1 MPVRNGNSSR
11 VTNSSPKGVYCR
23 IVTKCGVWRR
33 LARNMLELEMMR
45 FKTPYFVCAALALQ
59 VLTTNRVMA
68 ATIAD
73 ARALTSGTAV
83 TLNGVTVVNI
93 VDTINS
99 TNNKSFHLEDS
110 TGGITIFGPNGTIDP
125 ILDQISLG
133 DIIDITG
140 VTGSFANLFQLQGD
154 GSQALTLGGVTPGS
168 GSPVP
173 TSITAADLADG
184 SPTAEALE
192 SRLAIIDSGDYF
204 FFEGDGSTTF
214 AGATNYTLSN
224 GFDSLIVRIGANS
237 QDLVGQVIP
246 VENVTVT
253 GIVSQFNFDDPNS
266 GYQFLPRTFS
276 DITVVPE
283 PSTWALFAC
292 ALFCLGGF
300 YISRRRSKA
309 EE

>member
-1 MPVRNGNSSR
+1 
-11 VTNSSPKGVYCR
+11 
-23 IVTKCGVWRR
+23 
-33 LARNMLELEMMR
+33 MLILEMMKY
-45 FKTPYFVCAALALQ
+45 KTPYTVCAALALQ
-59 VLTTNRVMA
+59 VMMTNAAMA

-73 ARALTSGTAV
+73 ARALSLGTAV
-83 TLNGVTVVNI
+83 TLNGVTVVNV

-99 TNNKSFHLEDS
+99 TNNKSFQLEDS

-125 ILDQISLG
+125 ILAQISLG
-133 DIIDITG
+133 DTIDITG

-154 GSQALTLGGVTPGS
+154 SSQALTLGAITPSS

-173 TSITAADLADG
+173 TSITASDLADG

-192 SRLAIIDSGDYF
+192 SRLAIIGNGDYF
-204 FFEGDGSTTF
+204 FFEGDGFTTF

-224 GFDSLIVRIGANS
+224 GFDSLTVRVGADS
-237 QDLVGQVIP
+237 QDLVGQIIP

-253 GIVSQFNFDDPNS
+253 GIVSQFTFDDPNT

-283 PSTWALFAC
+283 PTTWALFAFSV
-292 ALFCLGGF
+292 LCLGGV
-300 YISRRRSKA
+300 YLSKRRC
-309 EE
+309 